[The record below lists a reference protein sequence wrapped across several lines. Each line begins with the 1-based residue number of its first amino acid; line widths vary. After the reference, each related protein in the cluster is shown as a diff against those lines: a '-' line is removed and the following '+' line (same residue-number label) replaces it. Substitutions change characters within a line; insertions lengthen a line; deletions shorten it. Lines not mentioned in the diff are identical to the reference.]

1 MQHSST
7 IPARLLAFALGDDSG
22 RPEVSG
28 RRWERKLHT
37 FSRTI
42 ANRVG
47 TGCSS
52 LQEALLAVRRLEL
65 LVQREVWPASP
76 AGDLA
81 SAAARSEQVAERCAQ
96 LRSSVLLLLL
106 RQSGE
111 HGTAERELW
120 AQALLA
126 DPGTAHAVA
135 EVLGTPLPRRW
146 VVSATADAQLA
157 RHLAEPGH
165 LITWHEDVW
174 CVLSACTGPDEEQS
188 ARRAAGNAHPV
199 VVGLAG
205 PVRSED
211 LPDVVRQ
218 VAGFASLGSAGGL
231 AGVVTGL
238 DVVVEASVATD
249 AEVSARVA
257 VVMARLRAAGAHLVE
272 ALEALYDHDLSR
284 TRAAQAL
291 GVHRSTLEYRL
302 QRVRRLTGVCPTST
316 RGVLLFSTAL
326 TVVRARGRRRLAG

>member
-7 IPARLLAFALGDDSG
+7 IPARLLAFALRDDSG
-22 RPEVSG
+22 PPEASE
-28 RRWERKLHT
+28 RRWQRKLHT

-42 ANRVG
+42 ANRAH

-52 LQEALLAVRRLEL
+52 LQQALLAVRRLEL
-65 LVQREVWPASP
+65 LVQRDVWPASP
-76 AGDLA
+76 TGDLA
-81 SAAARSEQVAERCAQ
+81 RAAARSEQVAERCAQ

-106 RQSGE
+106 RQAGE
-111 HGTAERELW
+111 HGTAERGLW
-120 AQALLA
+120 AQALLV

-146 VVSATADAQLA
+146 VVTVTADAQVA

-165 LITWHEDVW
+165 LITPHEDVW
-174 CVLSACTGPDEEQS
+174 CVLPACTGPDEEQS
-188 ARRAAGNAHPV
+188 ARRTAANAHPV
-199 VVGLAG
+199 VVGLTG

-211 LPDVVRQ
+211 LPDAVRR
-218 VAGFASLGSAGGL
+218 AAAFASLGRAGGL
-231 AGVVTGL
+231 AGVVTGF
-238 DVVVEASVATD
+238 DVVVEESVASDT
-249 AEVSARVA
+249 EVYARVA
-257 VVMARLRAAGAHLVE
+257 ALVTRLHAAGAHLVE
-272 ALEALYDHDLSR
+272 SLEALYDHDLSR

-302 QRVRRLTGVCPTST
+302 QRVRRLTGVCPAST

-326 TVVRARGRRRLAG
+326 TVARARGRRRLAG